1 MIDIHSHI
9 LPEVD
14 DGSASV
20 EMSCKMLELLRAQ
33 GVTVFTATPHFYAWN
48 DTPEAFLQ
56 RRQAGYDR
64 LVRAGVDTASL
75 VLGAE
80 VTYYDGMGKSQAL
93 TQLQLGR
100 SGMLLVEMPFSN
112 WTERMVRE
120 VCDLPVQL
128 GLQPVLAHIE
138 RYDGKQQFPK
148 YRDTLMQ
155 NGVYFQCNAAAFLDG
170 WKSRPYLQMLRRGE
184 VHFIGSD
191 CHNLTSRAPELG
203 KAAAVIAKKCGPEL
217 LPALQERAMELLFP
231 ENL

>member
-14 DGSASV
+14 DGSANV
-20 EMSCKMLELLRAQ
+20 EMSRKMLELLRAQ
-33 GVTVFTATPHFYAWN
+33 GVTVFTATPHFYAWSN
-48 DTPEAFLQ
+48 TPEAFLEK
-56 RRQAGYDR
+56 RQAGFDR
-64 LVRAGVDTASL
+64 LSAAGIDTSCIL
-75 VLGAE
+75 PGAE

-93 TQLQLGR
+93 TQLQLGN
-100 SGMLLVEMPFSN
+100 SGLLLVEMPFSG
-112 WTERMVRE
+112 WTDRMINE

-138 RYDGKQQFPK
+138 RYSGRQQFPK
-148 YRDTLMQ
+148 YRDILLQ

-170 WKSRPYLQMLRRGE
+170 WKSRPYFQMLRRGE

-217 LPALQERAMELLFP
+217 LPALQERARELLFP
-231 ENL
+231 